1 MEQVAALLQSKNI
14 KGGAHAATYVKSHQ
28 TDSKLGAV
36 TGRRRSAFKITVFI
50 TFVAMT
56 ANLSILSLEIQSS
69 ALLRQQRNSYV
80 SMRSY
85 NAAACGFLFVCSF
98 SLQSTTFVFVSFLFL
113 EDFTRYAHGIVS
125 EYLPLELSEE
135 LKVKCGYVTDTS
147 RHTAAAR

>member
-56 ANLSILSLEIQSS
+56 ANLSILSLKIQSS
-69 ALLRQQRNSYV
+69 ALLRQQRNTYV

-98 SLQSTTFVFVSFLFL
+98 SLQSTTFVLFFLFL